1 MNSLLRK
8 RKSNPELDN
17 KIDKIIEQVKN
28 KQIPEFY
35 PNEMVN
41 NFNMDRISL
50 RSDFIKTIGFTL
62 ISNDWIK
69 PLSQWI
75 GNRKCLEVMTGTGSL
90 SFALQQQGIDIIAT
104 DNFSWEGSSNWNDNE
119 NYWTEIEH
127 IDAIGAVKKYGKDI
141 DIIIMS
147 WPYMDDTAH
156 RILQSMREVNPNCIM
171 IFIGEGMGGCTADDE
186 FFESIQE
193 IEDTEFEQAV
203 SNFKQWGGI
212 HDYPQLVK

>member
-1 MNSLLRK
+1 MNSLIYK
-8 RKSNPELDN
+8 NQINPELDN
-17 KIDKIIEQVKN
+17 KINNIIEQVKN
-28 KQIPEFY
+28 KQIPESY
-35 PNEMVN
+35 PKEMVN
-41 NFNMDRISL
+41 NLNMDRISL

-75 GNRKCLEVMTGTGSL
+75 GDRKCLEVMAGTGSL

-104 DNFSWEGSSNWNDNE
+104 DDFSWEGSSNWNDNN

-127 IDAIGAVKKYGKDI
+127 IDAIKAVEKYGKDI
-141 DIIIMS
+141 DIIIIS

-156 RILQSMREVNPNCIM
+156 RILQSMRKVNLNCIM

-186 FFESIQE
+186 FFEAIQE
-193 IEDTEFEQAV
+193 IENTEFEQVV
-203 SNFKQWGGI
+203 SNFKQ
-212 HDYPQLVK
+212 

>member
-1 MNSLLRK
+1 
-8 RKSNPELDN
+8 
-17 KIDKIIEQVKN
+17 
-28 KQIPEFY
+28 
-35 PNEMVN
+35 
-41 NFNMDRISL
+41 MDRYTL

-75 GNRKCLEVMTGTGSL
+75 GDRKCLEVMAGTGSL

-104 DNFSWEGSSNWNDNE
+104 DDFSWEGSSNWNDNN

-127 IDAIGAVKKYGKDI
+127 IDATKAVEKYGKDI
-141 DIIIMS
+141 DIIIIS

-156 RILQSMREVNPNCIM
+156 RILQSMRKVNLNCIM

-186 FFESIQE
+186 FFEAIQE
-193 IEDTEFEQAV
+193 IENTEFEQVV
-203 SNFKQWGGI
+203 SNFKQ
-212 HDYPQLVK
+212 

>member
-17 KIDKIIEQVKN
+17 KIDKIIEQIKN

-35 PNEMVN
+35 PNEMVSN
-41 NFNMDRISL
+41 LHMDRYTL

-62 ISNDWIK
+62 ISKDWIK

-75 GNRKCLEVMTGTGSL
+75 GNRKCLEVMAGTGSL
-90 SFALQQQGIDIIAT
+90 SFALQQQGVDIIAT
-104 DNFSWEGSSNWNDNE
+104 DNFSWEGNSNWNDNE

-127 IDAIGAVKKYGKDI
+127 IDAIEAVKKYGKDI

-147 WPYMDDTAH
+147 WPYMDDTAY
-156 RILQSMREVNPNCIM
+156 RILKSMREVNSNCVM
-171 IFIGEGMGGCTADDE
+171 IYIGEGMGGCTADDE
-186 FFESIQE
+186 FFENIQE
-193 IEDTEFEQAV
+193 IDDEKFERTR
-203 SNFKQWGGI
+203 SNFKQ
-212 HDYPQLVK
+212 

>member
-1 MNSLLRK
+1 MNTLLRK

-35 PNEMVN
+35 PNKMVN
-41 NFNMDRISL
+41 NFNMNRHTL
-50 RSDFIKTIGFTL
+50 RSDFIKTIGFIL

-127 IDAIGAVKKYGKDI
+127 IDAIEAVEKYGKDI

-147 WPYMDDTAH
+147 WPYMDDTAY
-156 RILQSMREVNPNCIM
+156 RILQSMRKVNSNCIM
-171 IFIGEGMGGCTADDE
+171 IFIGEGIGGCTADDE
-186 FFESIQE
+186 FFNAIQE
-193 IEDTEFEQAV
+193 IEDAEFEQTV
-203 SNFKQWGGI
+203 SHFKQWWGI

>member
-41 NFNMDRISL
+41 NLNMDRYTL

-90 SFALQQQGIDIIAT
+90 SFALQQQDINIIAT
-104 DNFSWEGSSNWNDNE
+104 DNFSWEGNSNWNDNE

-127 IDAIGAVKKYGKDI
+127 IDAIEAVEKYGKDI

-203 SNFKQWGGI
+203 SNFKQWWGI